1 MFFKIGKWKLINV
14 CWFPDVGN
22 VYKVM
27 IYMALYIFCV
37 FLEKAA
43 VKLVSHHFFLE
54 KVADFRGFKLMNIRE
69 QQRGRC
75 CFIVVLGD
83 MPKNRKLLFDGSEI
97 RRSPVEVGSLSI
109 YLQGFSTIQTVGK
122 LAGFLVAINTTN
134 SFFSGTWKATTSQPV
149 AVSLDLSSKP
159 RARVAAWEANS
170 CFWKGYFLFDPQ
182 L

>member
-1 MFFKIGKWKLINV
+1 MCVV
-14 CWFPDVGN
+14 CRECI

-27 IYMALYIFCV
+27 IYIFLCV
-37 FLEKAA
+37 PGKSCCKIGFPLIC
-43 VKLVSHHFFLE
+43 FE

-97 RRSPVEVGSLSI
+97 RRSPVEVGSLSHD
-109 YLQGFSTIQTVGK
+109 LQGFSTIQTVVK
-122 LAGFLVAINTTN
+122 LAGFLVAISTTN

-149 AVSLDLSSKP
+149 AVSLDFSSKP
-159 RARVAAWEANS
+159 V
-170 CFWKGYFLFDPQ
+170 CL